1 MNFLQT
7 GWDSIQQ
14 IIRIVLYSGAGA
26 LVSAGYLDEQT
37 SLQLAG
43 AALSLVTVAW
53 TVYWNRRQVVTVDGM
68 AAAAK
73 NPSLPISGASSL
85 EIKAAKR

>member
-1 MNFLQT
+1 MLQT
-7 GWDSIQQ
+7 VWDSLQQ
-14 IIRIVLYSGAGA
+14 IIRIALYAGAGA
-26 LVSAGYLDEQT
+26 LVTAGYLDQAT

-43 AALSLVTVAW
+43 AAVAAINGLW
-53 TVYWNRRQVVTVDGM
+53 TIYWNRRQVVTVDGM